1 MDASKPT
8 MLPTVDVRRL
18 PRLPKGP
25 GEDPSAIT
33 LATKYRDLRLH
44 ALHTSPE
51 AFASSFEIESQ
62 WGLGRTVA
70 RLSNPQAAHFIATL
84 ADRDT
89 SGTSNNNDET
99 ALQSQQWVGF
109 IALLG
114 PTLSKSESSAKVSA
128 AHDPFAQMQATGLS
142 NNLVRT
148 SEQATTSRPPQSGML
163 SYHIG
168 AVFVERGMRKA
179 GVGRALID
187 AALSEAETQVHE
199 RKASAF
205 ECTMHVDTYNDAAIR
220 LYQKVGFEVVG
231 EETYAQQTVASGPG
245 ESRVIE
251 RVAFLM
257 EMTRARITCV
267 FILTP
272 QNSWHERPKFV
283 RTSIYFLST
292 TNHRKSRTNTSSH
305 E

>member
-8 MLPTVDVRRL
+8 MPPTVVVRRL
-18 PRLPKGP
+18 PRLPDGP

-33 LATKYRDLRLH
+33 LATNYRDLRLH
-44 ALHTSPE
+44 ALRTSPE
-51 AFASSFEIESQ
+51 AFASSYEIESQ
-62 WGLGRTVA
+62 WGLDRTVA

-84 ADRDT
+84 ANSDESEAPR
-89 SGTSNNNDET
+89 NNDET

-128 AHDPFAQMQATGLS
+128 SHDPFAQMQATGLS

-148 SEQATTSRPPQSGML
+148 SGQATTSRPPQSGTL

-168 AVFVERGMRKA
+168 AVFVEPSVRKA

-205 ECTMHVDTYNDAAIR
+205 ECTIHVDTYNDAAIR

-231 EETYAQQTVASGPG
+231 EETYAQQTVAPG
-245 ESRVIE
+245 TSESRVIE

-257 EMTRARITCV
+257 ELTRVVVSQR
-267 FILTP
+267 
-272 QNSWHERPKFV
+272 
-283 RTSIYFLST
+283 
-292 TNHRKSRTNTSSH
+292 
-305 E
+305 

>member
-1 MDASKPT
+1 

-18 PRLPKGP
+18 PRLPNGP

-62 WGLGRTVA
+62 WGLDRTVA

-257 EMTRARITCV
+257 EMTRAVSQR
-267 FILTP
+267 
-272 QNSWHERPKFV
+272 
-283 RTSIYFLST
+283 
-292 TNHRKSRTNTSSH
+292 
-305 E
+305 